1 MSFIH
6 GTDER
11 VIVAKNLE
19 SYRRKLKEDLD
30 GMRAELMRYI
40 WGVKGMPA
48 ETRAEELQKKGDAI
62 YDLDCRL
69 AAVDHLIRCGS
80 M

>member
-6 GTDER
+6 GTDEQ
-11 VIVAKNLE
+11 VIIAKNLA

-48 ETRAEELQKKGDAI
+48 ESRAEELRKRGDAI

-69 AAVDHLIRCGS
+69 AAVDHLINHGAR
-80 M
+80 